1 MEIKRQIEELSP
13 NNKIILREIVLEN
26 ARNGRVFGHLEL
38 ELLIICL
45 LETED
50 GQKGG
55 DQTRRY
61 IHARVIPNGLEAP

>member
-1 MEIKRQIEELSP
+1 MEIKRQIKELSP

-50 GQKGG
+50 GQKRWGSNSPLYPCKS
-55 DQTRRY
+55 DSQR
-61 IHARVIPNGLEAP
+61 A